1 MLILHIRLSYICAVL
16 QIMNQKLAATCR
28 EIIPG
33 ENNTIWYWSILNFD
47 SERIMLTRGKH
58 IYMVQNRYQTYLY
71 GAKQIPNISIWFKT
85 DTKHIYMVQ
94 NRIDL
99 IVSIF
104 ICPFQVKLAK
114 LFDSV
119 LNNLKCIFVV
129 SPHRIFMAFCVF
141 GAILESITIFLYAAI
156 YFSKMHSYV

>member
-1 MLILHIRLSYICAVL
+1 MPNIS
-16 QIMNQKLAATCR
+16 
-28 EIIPG
+28 
-33 ENNTIWYWSILNFD
+33 IWFKTD
-47 SERIMLTRGKH
+47 TKH
-58 IYMVQNRYQTYLY
+58 IYIVQNRYQTYLY
-71 GAKQIPNISIWFKT
+71 GSKQIPSISIWFKT

-141 GAILESITIFLYAAI
+141 EAILESITIFLYAAI